1 LERRGRR
8 RHHQTEDQQ
17 DAHDL
22 HAFGDSQRHQ
32 DHEDRAEKA
41 RRHALGV
48 GELGLKAGESQRPH
62 DDGERASRTTPMA
75 SIAHNVD
82 RRTPRTL
89 PKSRVFAC
97 RRTSCRNSGTAG
109 PVPATATVQCRSP
122 VSEIAAAE
130 GEKMTTVSARLQ
142 ILHAARLIGRRREGK
157 SVIYSIADDH
167 VLMLV
172 KNAVAHAVEK
182 H

>member
-1 LERRGRR
+1 M
-8 RHHQTEDQQ
+8 TT
-17 DAHDL
+17 
-22 HAFGDSQRHQ
+22 
-32 DHEDRAEKA
+32 
-41 RRHALGV
+41 V
-48 GELGLKAGESQRPH
+48 P
-62 DDGERASRTTPMA
+62 GERQLEAAAAMFDALSDTSRL
-75 SIAHNVD
+75 
-82 RRTPRTL
+82 RTL
-89 PKSRVFAC
+89 MLLARKDLS
-97 RRTSCRNSGTAG
+97 
-109 PVPATATVQCRSP
+109 

-172 KNAVAHAVEK
+172 KNAVAHAGEK